1 MRKWS
6 WEKEKTF
13 LKYSSN
19 KNNKRVLTSSMAAE
33 KILENL
39 RKIRF
44 SASFHKPFEMEKT
57 KELKWFLIFPCL
69 PFILFLNRL
78 RERKN
83 ILDSWKSLYLL
94 WNKESFNL
102 FASRWKEIFFA
113 KTENS
118 KSKTRDKMKLFH
130 KQSRKKT
137 WIVFILWKS
146 L

>member
-83 ILDSWKSLYLL
+83 ILDSWKSFYFETKKVLIFSLRDGKKFSL
-94 WNKESFNL
+94 RKRKTAKVKRETKWNYFINKVE
-102 FASRWKEIFFA
+102 
-113 KTENS
+113 
-118 KSKTRDKMKLFH
+118 
-130 KQSRKKT
+130 KKT